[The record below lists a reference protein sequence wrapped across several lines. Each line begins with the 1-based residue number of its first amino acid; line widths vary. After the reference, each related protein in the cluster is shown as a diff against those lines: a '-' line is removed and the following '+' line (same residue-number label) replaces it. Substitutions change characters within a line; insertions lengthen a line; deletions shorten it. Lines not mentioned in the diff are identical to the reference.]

1 MSWARQMYEF
11 LMAGSRAHAQW
22 DYEVSM
28 SIIKNKKKLLIIG
41 ILLLPILAVTF
52 TGADDLIGGKQAYGP
67 AHYTDLIFFASIAV
81 GLAAG
86 LITGCIGAG
95 GGFIITPALMA
106 AGVKGIL
113 AVGTDIFHIFA
124 KAIMGT
130 TVHKKLGN
138 VSLALAVAFVV
149 GSGGG
154 TVIGGWINKT
164 LYNYDPILSD
174 AFISLVYAV
183 LLGFLGTYAMLDYW
197 KSTRKKTGSDA
208 GGHDA
213 HGGPAGM
220 TPLAVSLQKIQIPP
234 MISFDEDFG
243 GRKISWLFVAIGGVI
258 VGMLAAIMGVGGGFV
273 TFPMFVYIFGVSTA
287 TTVGTD
293 ILQIIFTAGLGSIFQ
308 YAIYGYVFYTLAMGM
323 LIGSLIGIQVG
334 ALTTKVVKGAHIR
347 GFYAM
352 SIIAGFINR
361 VATLPKKM
369 VDLEYIQMSKSIVDG
384 IEMVGNVVFWG
395 VVGFFGFWVI
405 SKFVVNIGRLR
416 EDDDDSAHAL
426 GSVSSSETGK
436 IRKEG

>member
-1 MSWARQMYEF
+1 MSFPRKLFEF
-11 LMAGSRAHAQW
+11 LKAASIAHAKW

-28 SIIKNKKKLLIIG
+28 NIIRNRKKMLILLAMLAPILVVTFLDAADIIG
-41 ILLLPILAVTF
+41 S
-52 TGADDLIGGKQAYGP
+52 KQTYAP
-67 AHYTDLIFFASIAV
+67 AHYSNLIFMVSIAV

-113 AVGTDIFHIFA
+113 AVGTDVFHIFA

-138 VSLALAVAFVV
+138 VSVGLAMAFLT
-149 GSGGG
+149 GSIGG
-154 TVIGGWINKT
+154 TFIGGYINVS
-164 LYNYDPILSD
+164 LYNKDPLLSE
-174 AFISLVYAV
+174 AFISSVYAI
-183 LLGFLGTYAMLDYW
+183 LLGFLGYYAMADFL
-197 KSTRKKTGSDA
+197 KSRKASSGGGG
-208 GGHDA
+208 GGHDS
-213 HGGPAGM
+213 HGGPSGM
-220 TPLAVSLQKIQIPP
+220 TALSVSLQKVNIPP

-243 GRKISWLFVAIGGVI
+243 GRKISWLFLAIGGMI

-273 TFPMFVYIFGVSTA
+273 TFPMFVYVFGVSTA

-293 ILQIIFTAGLGSIFQ
+293 ILQIIFTAGFAAIGQ

-323 LIGSLIGIQVG
+323 LLGSLIGIQVG
-334 ALTTKVVKGAHIR
+334 ALTTKVVKGIHIR

-361 VATLPKKM
+361 VSTLPKKFTE
-369 VDLEYIQMSKSIVDG
+369 LEVINVPTG
-384 IEMVGNVVFWG
+384 ISSAIETGGNIIFWI
-395 VVGFFGFWVI
+395 VVGFFGFWVL
-405 SKFVVNIGRLR
+405 SKFFANIKTLR
-416 EDDDDSAHAL
+416 E
-426 GSVSSSETGK
+426 
-436 IRKEG
+436 EG